1 LSFKHQNPL
10 GSLDALSGAHL
21 DTKGEKKLVSGVA
34 HRRGVVA
41 MVKWQRVAPLVD
53 SVRHGQSIELHL
65 IEKGLQDL
73 RKVRDGVVSEA
84 VDGAP

>member
-1 LSFKHQNPL
+1 
-10 GSLDALSGAHL
+10 
-21 DTKGEKKLVSGVA
+21 
-34 HRRGVVA
+34 

-53 SVRHGQSIELHL
+53 SVWHGQSIELHL